1 MEAKPTVKWLG
12 IWLDL
17 KLNFKEYMEK
27 KVAQA
32 IRIFHQIKSL
42 FNTEKGLLF

>member
-17 KLNFKEYMEK
+17 KLNFKEYVGK
-27 KVAQA
+27 KGDAGEQNL
-32 IRIFHQIKSL
+32 SP
-42 FNTEKGLLF
+42 N